1 MTETDAAA
9 PNVVFGG
16 TGHYGRHI
24 VRELLARGE
33 PVRVV
38 SRNAERARKAL
49 GPEVAVVEGDIT
61 SAAVIG
67 EGLSGARAAIVAV
80 AAMTPK
86 LIRRRQAIERDAV
99 LAIFEGCA
107 TAGVSRLVYVSVYEL
122 DVAFLKANGLME
134 MGRNHIAVE
143 AALSDSG
150 LNWTVLGCSPS
161 FEFFFTF
168 LERKVCPGR
177 GTRANP
183 TIAPEDLGKV
193 AAQAVLR
200 DDLSGQRFRM
210 TGPEALSFEDAAQ
223 RVAAITGEPLKLSH
237 IPLGLVRVVGTLAL
251 PFTPFVRFI
260 YQGMT
265 LHDRFP
271 EHLAE
276 SVGEDHQ
283 RLIDTFDFTP
293 RTFDEAAKER
303 FANTPV

>member
-24 VRELLARGE
+24 VRELFARGE

-61 SAAVIG
+61 SAAVI
-67 EGLSGARAAIVAV
+67 EEALSGARAAIVAV

-168 LERKVCPGR
+168 L
-177 GTRANP
+177 
-183 TIAPEDLGKV
+183 
-193 AAQAVLR
+193 
-200 DDLSGQRFRM
+200 
-210 TGPEALSFEDAAQ
+210 
-223 RVAAITGEPLKLSH
+223 
-237 IPLGLVRVVGTLAL
+237 
-251 PFTPFVRFI
+251 
-260 YQGMT
+260 
-265 LHDRFP
+265 
-271 EHLAE
+271 
-276 SVGEDHQ
+276 
-283 RLIDTFDFTP
+283 
-293 RTFDEAAKER
+293 
-303 FANTPV
+303 